1 MTDKPEFAAI
11 LAALDARHWPEFPQ
25 KIEMSNAT
33 IVAVRRAT
41 GTASASDM
49 LNYPF
54 PSPTMGV
61 PVYVDETVP
70 RGQARVSWQDGRTEM
85 IGEPEGRFG
94 PVPKVPTWKRSRG
107 G

>member
-1 MTDKPEFAAI
+1 MSDFASI
-11 LAALDARHWPEFPQ
+11 LAALDQRNWPEFPQ
-25 KIEMSNAT
+25 KIEMS
-33 IVAVRRAT
+33 RAT
-41 GTASASDM
+41 LHAVKQQVGSLSASDM
-49 LNYPF
+49 LMRPF
-54 PSPTMGV
+54 DTPTYGV

-70 RGQARVSWQDGRTEM
+70 KGQARVSWQDGRTEM